1 MVMLSAYNMLLAK
14 YSGQEDVI
22 VGTPAAGRR
31 HSDLEGIIGMFVN
44 TLAIRSKWT
53 RAERSQTS

>member
-1 MVMLSAYNMLLAK
+1 VMLSAYNMLLAK

-31 HSDLEGIIGMFVN
+31 HSDLEGIIGMFV
-44 TLAIRSKWT
+44 
-53 RAERSQTS
+53 